1 MPEINRPQP
10 NRPNFNPDPNRRFP
24 MSSGTFGSLISAL
37 TSAGASPSVITS
49 AVSALGSLNFVSSKV
64 NADLNQLAVLCNN
77 ASAYAGAAPAIITS
91 IEGINGLPASV
102 LPLLETLRSA
112 TDPLKIAQTIQAVE
126 AEVSAQSSIL

>member
-1 MPEINRPQP
+1 
-10 NRPNFNPDPNRRFP
+10 